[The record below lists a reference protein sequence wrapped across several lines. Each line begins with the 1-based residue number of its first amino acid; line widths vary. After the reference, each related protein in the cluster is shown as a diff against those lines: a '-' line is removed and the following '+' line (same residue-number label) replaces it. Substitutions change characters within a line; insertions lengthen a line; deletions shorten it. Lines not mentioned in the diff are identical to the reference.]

1 MAAMFSGSRLR
12 QARSEARGGG
22 LSAAALAARVGVS
35 KAQILAYE
43 NGQRI
48 PDPPRIRELA
58 TALGVRPL
66 DLADRAG
73 MASWQLAEL
82 RRASGLRASD
92 LCQALQL
99 TSYSYRRLET
109 TGLSAEGI
117 YGLSGRLAS
126 ELGVSVQVL
135 ERHIAK
141 VPGVLERVQQ
151 AQIPLTALVDSCL
164 EPGSTGLPK
173 EDDAAI
179 KAAAAHYARSPRII
193 TRILQQEI
201 RTLREAHRKHAIA
214 AATAHY
220 GATAREQHRA
230 RQRMEGEQ
238 LHIRRTI
245 EALPYRLDRFFRSQ
259 LSPQGWETLG
269 QLHLLEGRTP
279 PTGTCNLEAHCKEL
293 GPFVISERL
302 PPGAGTAVA
311 CDITRDGQRHY
322 TSFKPWYDALY
333 PWVKESLG
341 QFSKQLKTLAD
352 PPQAWL
358 RQCLA
363 QSDVVLFSF
372 DGVLCRLF
380 AHNPQSVSVHLAQA
394 AHSLQLH
401 TGLDGHETADPVAV
415 LRSVVGGGSPE
426 QIREL
431 DGILTFYETEAARHA
446 EPLPG
451 AAQLLAVL
459 SQGPWRMAVV
469 TDHASSAVQAFL
481 THLHTD
487 TARKPSL
494 DVFGRND
501 PRLMKPHPHAVSRA
515 TQYLGSDRSRTV
527 LIGESLADALA
538 ARAAGVQF
546 IGIAAQ
552 RRQARMLMEAGAVNV
567 VETLTALIAAASRI
581 NRVRS

>member
-1 MAAMFSGSRLR
+1 MFSGAHLR
-12 QARSEARGGG
+12 QARSEAGGDG
-22 LSAAALAARVGVS
+22 LSAAALAERVGVS

-43 NGQRI
+43 NGHRT

-66 DLADRAG
+66 ELADRAE
-73 MASWQLAEL
+73 MASWQFAEL

-92 LCQALQL
+92 LCQALKL
-99 TSYSYRRLET
+99 TPYSYRRLET
-109 TGLSAEGI
+109 TGLCAEGT

-135 ERHIAK
+135 EKHIAK
-141 VPGVLERVQQ
+141 TPGVLERIEQ
-151 AQIPLTALVDSCL
+151 AQAPLTVIVDSCL
-164 EPGSTGLPK
+164 APGSLTLPN
-173 EDDAAI
+173 EDDAAV
-179 KAAAAHYARSPRII
+179 KTVAAHYARSPRII

-201 RTLREAHRKHAIA
+201 RTLRAAHLKQAIA

-230 RQRMEGEQ
+230 RQRMNGEE
-238 LHIRRTI
+238 LHIRQSI
-245 EALPYRLDRFFRSQ
+245 AALPYRLDRFFRSQ
-259 LSPQGWETLG
+259 LSPQGWETLS
-269 QLHLLEGRTP
+269 QLHLMEGKFP
-279 PTGTCNLEAHCKEL
+279 PAGTHNPAVHEEEL
-293 GPFVISERL
+293 GPFVRRESPL
-302 PPGAGTAVA
+302 PGPDTAA
-311 CDITRDGQRHY
+311 AYEITRDGQRHY
-322 TSFKPWYDALY
+322 TSFKAWYDAVY

-341 QFSKQLKTLAD
+341 QFAKQLETPSN

-358 RQCLA
+358 RHCLA

-380 AHNPQSVSVHLAQA
+380 AHNLRSVSVHLAQA
-394 AHSLQLH
+394 AHSLQLR
-401 TGLDGHETADPVAV
+401 TDIGGHESADPVAM
-415 LRSVVGGGSPE
+415 LRSFVDEGSPE
-426 QIREL
+426 KVREL
-431 DGILTFYETEAARHA
+431 DVILTSYETEAARHA

-469 TDHASSAVQAFL
+469 TDHASAAVRAFL

-487 TARKPSL
+487 PTRTPSL

-501 PRLMKPHPHAVSRA
+501 PRLMKPHPHAVARA
-515 TQYLGSDRSRTV
+515 TSHLGSERSRTV

-552 RRQARMLMEAGAVNV
+552 RTQARMLMQAGAVNV
-567 VETLTALIAAASRI
+567 VDTLTALIAAASRV
-581 NRVRS
+581 NKVRS